1 MLSRRLAR
9 CSIPY
14 IHPYINLTYFFTMT
28 IQEAHDGPPR
38 DCDTAYQI
46 QTIITDMKRKPIG
59 DSLDPAVSA
68 LKYLLEGDPRLKD
81 LCLSMFAEAN
91 ELVRTGRAH
100 LAYLAID
107 NITILMRLFDYI
119 LTRSPEWEDVDTPN
133 NLRGLPFNLVLM
145 VLMETPSGLQLFRQA
160 NVNVHMRQILRRW
173 AQFLDSPKSLYALNA
188 KDGWLSLSA
197 LAKLEDVA
205 NCPTQE
211 RRKFTDIFD
220 CPDPTN
226 PDTFGFASWDAFFSR
241 KLKPGIRPTPPNE
254 SLPGHEWSPIL
265 SACESRPWQIACYP
279 LDNSGIIVDLKG
291 KPYSVR
297 SMLDNDPL
305 SEHFVKGTVYQAY
318 LSALSYHRWHSP
330 VSGIIRK
337 ILYIDGSYFSQL
349 PISDILAMEK
359 SQNYLASVATRA
371 AVFIDAADPR
381 VGLMCF
387 VGVGMGEVS
396 SCEAF
401 VKEGDYVEAGD
412 EIGTFHYG
420 GSTHCLLFREGV
432 NVQFEPWAKDQKRAQ
447 NIPVRSLL
455 ARCSAYE

>member
-1 MLSRRLAR
+1 MA
-9 CSIPY
+9 
-14 IHPYINLTYFFTMT
+14 
-28 IQEAHDGPPR
+28 IQEAHDDPPR
-38 DCDTAYQI
+38 NCDTTYQI
-46 QTIITDMKRKPIG
+46 QTIITDMKRKSTGI
-59 DSLDPAVSA
+59 SLDPAVSA
-68 LKYLLEGDPRLKD
+68 LKYLLEGDQRLNN

-100 LAYLAID
+100 SAYLAID
-107 NITILMRLFDYI
+107 NIMTLMRLFDYI

-133 NLRGLPFNLVLM
+133 NLRGLSFNLVLM
-145 VLMETPSGLQLFRQA
+145 VLMETPSGLQLFKQT
-160 NVNVHMRQILRRW
+160 NVNAHLMQILRRW
-173 AQFLDSPKSLYALNA
+173 AQFLESPKSLYALNA
-188 KDGWLSLSA
+188 KDGWLSKSA
-197 LAKLEDVA
+197 IAKLEDVA
-205 NCPTQE
+205 NHPTQE

-226 PDTFGFASWDAFFSR
+226 SDNLGFASWDAFFSR
-241 KLKPGIRPTPPNE
+241 ALKPGIRPTPPRE
-254 SLPGHEWSPIL
+254 SLLEREGSPIL
-265 SACESRPWQIACYP
+265 NACESRPWQIACYP
-279 LDNSGIIVDLKG
+279 LGNSGITLDLKG
-291 KPYSVR
+291 KSYSVR

-305 SEHFVKGTVYQAY
+305 SERFVKGTVYQAY

-330 VSGIIRK
+330 VSGVIRK

-349 PISDILAMEK
+349 PMSDILAMEK
-359 SQNYLASVATRA
+359 SQNYLAAVATRA

-381 VGLMCF
+381 VGLICF

-432 NVQFEPWAKDQKRAQ
+432 NVQFEPWAEDQQRAH

-455 ARCSAYE
+455 ARCSVYK